1 MKKLVFIIPILIVG
15 FLACQPAN
23 EQNDQETSN
32 QKASGQEASE
42 SMDMNLT
49 ADDLD
54 EAMYS
59 FGDLPYKA
67 DALEPFI
74 DAKIMKL
81 HYDKHHKGYFKKFL
95 AAIDGTSAN
104 GLTPERIF
112 ANMSDYSVAV
122 RNNGGGYY
130 NHWMF
135 WTNLTPESTEMSET
149 LETAIVDAFGSVD
162 AFKQEFS
169 NAAKSQFG
177 SGWAWLILLPE
188 NHLAVVSTPNQ
199 DNPLMNVVTKQ
210 GIPILAIDVWEHAYY
225 LQYENRR
232 AEYVDNFWEIVD
244 WNTVSE
250 RYEMALDGHV
260 YNP

>member
-1 MKKLVFIIPILIVG
+1 MKKLLFTVPILIVG
-15 FLACQPAN
+15 ILACQPAN
-23 EQNDQETSN
+23 EQNEQAASNQETT
-32 QKASGQEASE
+32 E

-54 EAMYS
+54 EAMYA

-74 DAKIMKL
+74 DAKIMQL
-81 HYDKHHKGYFKKFL
+81 HYDKHHKGYYKKFL

-104 GLTPERIF
+104 GLTLDQIF
-112 ANMSDYSVAV
+112 ANVSDYSVAV

-135 WTNLTPESTEMSET
+135 WTNLTSETSEMSET
-149 LETAIVDAFGSVD
+149 LETAIVEAFGSVD
-162 AFKQEFS
+162 AFQQEFS

-177 SGWAWLILLPE
+177 SGWAWLIVLPE

-199 DNPLMNVVTKQ
+199 DNPLMSVVPKQ
-210 GIPILAIDVWEHAYY
+210 GIPILALDVWEHAYY

-232 AEYVDNFWEIVD
+232 AEYVDNFWEIVN
-244 WNTVSE
+244 WNKVSE
-250 RYEMALDGHV
+250 RYEMALEGHV